1 MFSNAFI
8 NNFLIHPIYTDR
20 KIDEITTYI
29 SQYPE
34 WNALMLT
41 IATSLW
47 WDWDD
52 FISSYLFIYYWK
64 QTKNTPIYKS
74 KNDNKLKVC
83 IYTYLT
89 KACLSITQSPHHTFC
104 NLLLSCVAVL
114 FQTLLVVATF
124 AVIPSSVLCSSHQDV
139 DNYFTI
145 V

>member
-89 KACLSITQSPHHTFC
+89 
-104 NLLLSCVAVL
+104 
-114 FQTLLVVATF
+114 
-124 AVIPSSVLCSSHQDV
+124 
-139 DNYFTI
+139 
-145 V
+145 